1 MILADTSVV
10 IDFLRSA
17 DASMRRIIVDAPAA
31 VCGVTRAEV
40 LHGAR
45 SPAER
50 VGVLEG
56 LSLFRQ
62 LPIPNSAWDDVG
74 GASRGLR
81 LVRFRLRATDSRLTV
96 AAPRK
101 PRTGRQ
107 TQPPHRRLSPCQG
120 SFTTSIPDSRGSRPW
135 LTSFAPLGAG
145 SALCPR
151 AGGWPWSA
159 THPSASPDLHPDVGD
174 LLAGLRASGVA
185 VPLAD
190 AVVASLAIGHGIE
203 LWTRD
208 AQFLAVQRVAPNLR
222 LFPG

>member
-50 VGVLEG
+50 VGVVEG

-62 LPIPNSAWDDVG
+62 LPLPDSAWDDVG
-74 GASRGLR
+74 
-81 LVRFRLRATDSRLTV
+81 
-96 AAPRK
+96 
-101 PRTGRQ
+101 
-107 TQPPHRRLSPCQG
+107 
-120 SFTTSIPDSRGSRPW
+120 
-135 LTSFAPLGAG
+135 
-145 SALCPR
+145 
-151 AGGWPWSA
+151 
-159 THPSASPDLHPDVGD
+159 D
-174 LLAGLRASGVA
+174 LLASLRASGVA

-190 AVVASLAIGHGIE
+190 AVIASLAISHGIE

-208 AQFLAVQRVAPNLR
+208 AQFLAVQRVAPMLR